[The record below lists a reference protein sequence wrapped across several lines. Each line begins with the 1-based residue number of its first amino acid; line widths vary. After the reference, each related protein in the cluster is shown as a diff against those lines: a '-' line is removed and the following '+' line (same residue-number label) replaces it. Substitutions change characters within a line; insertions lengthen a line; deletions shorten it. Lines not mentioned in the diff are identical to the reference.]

1 MSGLRTSA
9 LAGTVAAA
17 ALLTLVAPSGAAVAA
32 TGRSSSGEKH
42 CTVRPNQREA
52 ACFDTFPQAIAH
64 ATNGAVRLPAGA
76 RTVTQQQLD
85 AGMAATGFRANGA
98 NGVNGVNGANGA
110 TVIAV
115 IYNDSNF
122 GGHSFTFVKDHGC
135 DGDWGTVE
143 FEEGNLRYFND
154 NTGFNW
160 GDEIGSAQEY
170 AGCHGIYYEH
180 SWFNTRKSGRTV
192 EGVWSG
198 GWMDDEASSI
208 RWV

>member
-1 MSGLRTSA
+1 MSGLRTST
-9 LAGTVAAA
+9 LAGAVAVAALMTVA
-17 ALLTLVAPSGAAVAA
+17 APSGAAVAA
-32 TGRSSSGEKH
+32 TGGGEKH

-52 ACFDTFPQAIAH
+52 VCFDTFPQAIAH

-76 RTVTQQQLD
+76 KTVTQQQLD
-85 AGMAATGFRANGA
+85 AGAAAGGFGA
-98 NGVNGVNGANGA
+98 NEA

-135 DGDWGTVE
+135 DGDWGTVD

>member
-9 LAGTVAAA
+9 LAGAVAVAA
-17 ALLTLVAPSGAAVAA
+17 LMTLAAPSGAAVAA
-32 TGRSSSGEKH
+32 TGGGGEKH

-52 ACFDTFPQAIAH
+52 VCFGTFPQAIAH
-64 ATNGAVRLPAGA
+64 ATNGAVRLLAGA
-76 RTVTQQQLD
+76 KTVTQQQLD
-85 AGMAATGFRANGA
+85 AGAAVSGFGT
-98 NGVNGVNGANGA
+98 NGA

-115 IYNDSNF
+115 IHQDTGF

-143 FEEGNLRYFND
+143 FEEGNLRYFTD
-154 NTGFNW
+154 NTGFTW
-160 GDEIGSAQEY
+160 GDEISSAQEFS
-170 AGCHGIYYEH
+170 GCHGIYYEH
-180 SWFNTRKSGRTV
+180 SWFNTRKSGRIV

-198 GWMDDEASSI
+198 GKMSDEASSI

>member
-1 MSGLRTSA
+1 MFGLRNSV
-9 LAGTVAAA
+9 LAGAVAVAA
-17 ALLTLVAPSGAAVAA
+17 LTTLAGPTGAAVA
-32 TGRSSSGEKH
+32 TSGDGGGGKH
-42 CTVRPNQREA
+42 CTVRPNQWGPV
-52 ACFDTFPQAIAH
+52 CFDTFAQAIAD

-76 RTVTQQQLD
+76 RTVTQRQLD
-85 AGMAATGFRANGA
+85 AGARAAGLGANAAT
-98 NGVNGVNGANGA
+98 VV
-110 TVIAV
+110 AV
-115 IYNDSNF
+115 VYNDANF

-143 FEEGNLRYFND
+143 FEEGNLRYFYD

-170 AGCHGIYYEH
+170 AGCHGIYYEN

-192 EGVWSG
+192 EGAWSG

>member
-1 MSGLRTSA
+1 MSVSRNSA
-9 LAGTVAAA
+9 LAGAVAVAA
-17 ALLTLVAPSGAAVAA
+17 LMTLAAPSGAAAA
-32 TGRSSSGEKH
+32 TTGADGGKQH
-42 CTVRPNQREA
+42 CTVRPGQRA
-52 ACFDTFPQAIAH
+52 ATCFDTFAEAIAH

-76 RTVTQQQLD
+76 RTVTQRQLD
-85 AGMAATGFRANGA
+85 AAAGA
-98 NGVNGVNGANGA
+98 KGLGATGA

-115 IYNDSNF
+115 VYNDANF
-122 GGHSFTFVKDHGC
+122 AGHSFTFVKDHGC

-154 NTGFNW
+154 NTNFNW

-170 AGCHGIYYEH
+170 SGCHGIYYEN
-180 SWFNTRKSGRTV
+180 SWFNTRTSGRTV
-192 EGVWSG
+192 EGPWSG

>member
-1 MSGLRTSA
+1 MTGLRNSA
-9 LAGTVAAA
+9 LAAAVAAA
-17 ALLTLVAPSGAAVAA
+17 ALMTLAGPSGAAVAA
-32 TGRSSSGEKH
+32 TGGDGGKH

-52 ACFDTFPQAIAH
+52 VCFATFAQAIAN

-76 RTVTQQQLD
+76 KTVTQQQLD
-85 AGMAATGFRANGA
+85 AGAGAQGFGA
-98 NGVNGVNGANGA
+98 NTA

-115 IYNDSNF
+115 IYNDANF

-135 DGDWGTVE
+135 DGDWSTVE

-154 NTGFNW
+154 NTNFNW

-170 AGCHGIYYEH
+170 SGCHGIYYEN
-180 SWFNTRKSGRTV
+180 SWFNTRQSGRTV
-192 EGVWSG
+192 EGPWSG

>member
-1 MSGLRTSA
+1 MSLSRNSA
-9 LAGTVAAA
+9 LAGAVAVAALMTLAGPSGVAAA
-17 ALLTLVAPSGAAVAA
+17 A
-32 TGRSSSGEKH
+32 TGDGGGKEH
-42 CTVRPNQREA
+42 CTVRPHQRA
-52 ACFDTFPQAIAH
+52 ACFDTFAEAIAD

-76 RTVTQQQLD
+76 RTVTQRQLD
-85 AGMAATGFRANGA
+85 AAEDAQGF
-98 NGVNGVNGANGA
+98 GVNAA

-115 IYNDSNF
+115 IYNDANF

-154 NTGFNW
+154 NTNFNW

-170 AGCHGIYYEH
+170 SGCHGIYYEN
-180 SWFNTRKSGRTV
+180 SWFNTRVSGRTV
-192 EGVWSG
+192 EGPWSG